1 VKQGD
6 FITERNDMKPIR
18 KDEQEYLRNYIA
30 DKFRDKRSAL
40 ESEREIDVEKQAQKN
55 YKKFVSTLKIDSLRK
70 QAEKLEKDYQNFKT
84 QKEAIETAKFMKLR
98 EAVKK
103 LEDHMTKWKN
113 IRRWDYT
120 PDFLAYNGND
130 PKLENVDSYINKVLE
145 QETRNAYDNSSKGRS
160 IKELDAQKES
170 CENALYSGSSLGSVR
185 EYIHNVLTKAK
196 IQDEMPSQLMIE
208 NK

>member
-1 VKQGD
+1 
-6 FITERNDMKPIR
+6 MKPIR

-113 IRRWDYT
+113 IRRWEDSPSFTSYSGT
-120 PDFLAYNGND
+120 EI
-130 PKLENVDSYINKVLE
+130 KLHNVESYITKVLQE
-145 QETRNAYDNSSKGRS
+145 ETRKAYDNSSKGRA
-160 IKELDAQKES
+160 IKELDAQRES

-185 EYIHNVLTKAK
+185 GYIHNVLTKAK